1 MRQETFTLSQKELQR
16 VSVISTCIKGDLACA
31 SAAELLSLSVRHI
44 KRLKRRLREGGEAAL
59 AHANRGRPSHR
70 RLPER
75 TRQAVLRLAR
85 TKYAGF
91 NDHHLTEK
99 LHEVEGL
106 SLSRETLRRLLPK
119 EGLGSPPKRR
129 APAHRQRRLS
139 PSLAGDLVQLDGSPH
154 DWLEGRGARLTALGM
169 QDDATGK
176 ILAAQ
181 FFPAETAAGYFR
193 LLQRLLRRFGVP
205 TAFYGDRSG
214 IFVHHDD
221 HWTVEEELAGRRQ
234 PTQFGRALQ
243 QLGITFIAAQ
253 SPQAKGRVERLWG
266 VLQDRLCSELR
277 LAHASDLDSANRV
290 LRSFLT
296 DYNRRFARTPRDTAT
311 AWRLAPHDLDR
322 ICSFRHERI
331 VSNDNVVQ
339 WEGRRLQ
346 IPPQARRFSFAG
358 AKVQLYQ
365 TLDGRISLYYGETR
379 LEHTT
384 ASGGGHFH
392 VAGWVTNSRC
402 YNTRPRRS
410 LSVNQQV

>member
-1 MRQETFTLSQKELQR
+1 MRPETFTLSQKELQR

-31 SAAELLSLSVRHI
+31 SAAALLSLSVRQI
-44 KRLKRRLREGGEAAL
+44 KRLKKRMREAGEAAL

-85 TKYAGF
+85 TKYVGF
-91 NDHHLTEK
+91 NDHHLCEK
-99 LHEVEGL
+99 LGELEGF
-106 SLSRETLRRLLPK
+106 SLARETLRRLLRK
-119 EGLGSPPKRR
+119 EGLGSPRKRR
-129 APAHRQRRLS
+129 APAHRQRRLRS
-139 PSLAGDLVQLDGSPH
+139 PREGELVQLDGSAH
-154 DWLEGRGARLTALGM
+154 DWLEGRGPLLTALGL

-214 IFVHHDD
+214 IFVRNDPR
-221 HWTVEEELAGRRQ
+221 WSLEEELAGQRQ
-234 PTQFGRALQ
+234 PTQFGRALA

-277 LAHASDLDSANRV
+277 LAQASDLDSANGV
-290 LRSFLT
+290 LRRFIA
-296 DYNRRFARTPRDTAT
+296 DYNRRFARTPRDAAK
-311 AWRLAPHDLDR
+311 AWRPAPDQLDR
-322 ICSFRHERI
+322 ICSFLHERI

-339 WEGRRLQ
+339 WEGRRFQ
-346 IPPQARRFSFAG
+346 IPPQNRRFSFAG
-358 AKVQLYQ
+358 AKIQLYQ
-365 TLDGRISLYYGETR
+365 ALDGRVSLYYGDTR
-379 LEHTT
+379 LEHTNP
-384 ASGGGHFH
+384 SGG
-392 VAGWVTNSRC
+392 
-402 YNTRPRRS
+402 
-410 LSVNQQV
+410 

>member
-1 MRQETFTLSQKELQR
+1 MRPETFTLSQKELQR

-31 SAAELLSLSVRHI
+31 SAAALLSLSVRQI
-44 KRLKRRLREGGEAAL
+44 KRLKKRMREAGEAAL

-85 TKYAGF
+85 TKYVGF
-91 NDHHLTEK
+91 NDHHLCEK
-99 LHEVEGL
+99 LGELEGF
-106 SLSRETLRRLLPK
+106 SLARETLRRLLRK
-119 EGLGSPPKRR
+119 EGLGSPRKRR
-129 APAHRQRRLS
+129 APAHRQRRLRS
-139 PSLAGDLVQLDGSPH
+139 PREGELLQLDGSAH
-154 DWLEGRGARLTALGM
+154 DWLEGRGPLLTALGL

-214 IFVHHDD
+214 IFVRNDPR
-221 HWTVEEELAGRRQ
+221 WSLEEELAGQRQ
-234 PTQFGRALQ
+234 PTQFGRALA

-277 LAHASDLDSANRV
+277 LAQASDLDSANGV
-290 LRSFLT
+290 LRRFIA
-296 DYNRRFARTPRDTAT
+296 DYNRRFARTPRDAAK
-311 AWRLAPHDLDR
+311 AWRPAPDQLDR
-322 ICSFRHERI
+322 ICSFLHERI

-339 WEGRRLQ
+339 WEGRRFQ
-346 IPPQARRFSFAG
+346 IPPQNRRFSFAG
-358 AKVQLYQ
+358 AKIQLYQ
-365 TLDGRISLYYGETR
+365 ALDGRVSLYYGDTR
-379 LEHTT
+379 LEHTNP
-384 ASGGGHFH
+384 SGG
-392 VAGWVTNSRC
+392 
-402 YNTRPRRS
+402 
-410 LSVNQQV
+410 